1 LRPLGR
7 EAGTTTA
14 IDEHSDFYPA
24 PFKKTLKIVVVVAA
38 FVVVHQF
45 AKSRKNPM
53 KQIIISTVIIFY
65 SVTAAFAQQS
75 ITATLSGRVTDTA
88 GAVIVGVKV
97 TATQKATGAKRETVT
112 NSEGLYAFTN
122 LTPGEYELVFENSGF
137 KKHLFQSYT
146 IQVGQSLTRDL
157 QMEPGQI
164 SDSIDD
170 PIGEES
176 LVNTT
181 NALVEGVV
189 KPREIS
195 SLPLNGR
202 NYLELALLI
211 PGNTPAPNFDPTK
224 TSSVIISSAGQLG
237 RGGNI
242 TIDGTDNNDD
252 AVGGPLVNISQDAVQ
267 EFQIATNRFSAE
279 LGRSASSVI
288 NVVTKSGANDPHGSF
303 SFFERDRRLQGLPAT
318 FNRSGNVKPP
328 FDRQQYAATI
338 GGPIKKDRAWWF
350 GAFEYRNQDG
360 AVLAGERDV
369 AARQI
374 RRSFAPAP
382 LDDLLGLAR
391 GDWKA
396 SDSDNLSFRYAIE
409 RLEDVGATKLDRAI
423 GSASQRQD
431 LRNNHQAFLT
441 NWTRVL
447 SPTAVNSFSFS
458 VNNFS
463 NTTNPLTTGPQLT
476 FPSILDG
483 VSFRIPQATKVNR
496 LQFSDA
502 VSLIRGAH
510 TFKFGGDAQRVD
522 SLFDLG
528 VFKQGRIEFVQDFAQ
543 SDFNGDGRVDDNDLL
558 FAVTLR
564 SSKPTQNLF
573 LPDDDNNHFA
583 FFAQDDWRVSRN
595 LTLNLGLRYE
605 IDTNVNNNSW
615 YENRNP
621 IVQSFYRGERKRDLN
636 NFAPR
641 VGFNWAMNDGKTS
654 VHGGYGIY
662 YDRITLEIMSL
673 ERGLDGRA
681 LAIEVRAGNALT
693 SPGPMGAQIF
703 IDPMTGR
710 FRPGAPT
717 LSNPFTGFILPGA
730 GASGINIID
739 NDLQNPMVQ
748 QFNFGIQREL
758 ARDFVV
764 RADYLHNFGAHFIIG
779 RTIGV
784 VNNPVVGGPD
794 RVVNL
799 ESSVKTKY
807 DGLLLSL
814 EKRFSNRY
822 QFRASYTLSKAFN
835 YANDDQI
842 PFSNGPVNPNN
853 IQLEYGP
860 APNDR
865 RHYFTFSGAVE
876 LAHGFQLAPILT
888 LASGV
893 PMDILLPDAS
903 SRIPVLQR
911 NAGGRQFK
919 TGAELNSFL
928 TQLNAAG
935 GQPLPLVRDDAR
947 FNDNFSS
954 LDLRLSKAFRLGE
967 KARLEPIVE
976 VFNLFNVT
984 NILGVSNVNYT
995 GFSNVLTRDSNNPND
1010 PGFLRSS
1017 GFGSPVTTAG
1027 GVFGSGGPRAF
1038 QIAAK
1043 FSF

>member
-1 LRPLGR
+1 MRR
-7 EAGTTTA
+7 
-14 IDEHSDFYPA
+14 
-24 PFKKTLKIVVVVAA
+24 
-38 FVVVHQF
+38 
-45 AKSRKNPM
+45 
-53 KQIIISTVIIFY
+53 IIFSIVIILY
-65 SVTAAFAQQS
+65 SGAAAFAQQS
-75 ITATLSGRVTDTA
+75 GAATLSGRITDTA
-88 GAVIVGVKV
+88 GAIIVGVKI
-97 TATQKATGAKRETVT
+97 TATQKSTGVKRETVT
-112 NSEGLYAFTN
+112 NSEGLYVITN
-122 LTPGEYELVFENSGF
+122 LTPGDYELVFESSGF
-137 KKHLFQSYT
+137 KKYLFLNYT
-146 IQVGQSLTRDL
+146 IQVGQSLNRDL
-157 QMEPGQI
+157 QMEPGEINDEGDMFQ
-164 SDSIDD
+164 
-170 PIGEES
+170 EQ

-181 NALVEGVV
+181 NAIVDGAI

-195 SLPLNGR
+195 GLPLNGR
-202 NYLELALLI
+202 NYLDLALLI

-224 TSSVIISSAGQLG
+224 TGSVIISSAGQLG

-252 AVGGPLVNISQDAVQ
+252 AVGGPLINISQDAVG
-267 EFQIATNRFSAE
+267 EFQVATNRFSAE

-288 NVVTKSGANDPHGSF
+288 NVLTKSGTNELHGSF
-303 SFFERDRRLQGLPAT
+303 SFYERDRRLQGLPAT
-318 FNRSGNVKPP
+318 FDRRNQEPP
-328 FDRQQYAATI
+328 FDRQQYAATL

-350 GAFEYRNQDG
+350 GSFEYRNQDG
-360 AVLAGERDV
+360 AVLVGKRDL

-374 RRSFAPAP
+374 RRGFAPAP
-382 LDDLLGLAR
+382 LNDLLGLAR
-391 GDWKA
+391 GDWYP
-396 SDSDNLSFRYAIE
+396 SNNDRFSFRYAIE

-423 GSASQRQD
+423 GSASQRQK
-431 LRNNHQAFLT
+431 LNNDHQAFLAS
-441 NWTRVL
+441 WDRVFTTTVL
-447 SPTAVNSFSFS
+447 NSFSFS

-463 NTTNPLTTGPQLT
+463 NTTNPLTAGPQLT

-502 VSLIRGAH
+502 LSIVRGAH

-528 VFKQGRIEFVQDFAQ
+528 VFQQGRIEFVQDFAQ
-543 SDFNGDGRVDDNDLL
+543 SDFNGDGRVDDGDLL

-564 SSKPTQNLF
+564 SSKPDQGLV

-583 FFAQDDWRVSRN
+583 FFAQDDWRLSRN

-615 YENRNP
+615 YANRNP
-621 IVQSFYRGERKRDLN
+621 IVQSFYHGERKRDTN

-641 VGFNWAMNDGKTS
+641 IGFNWATNNGRTS

-662 YDRITLEIMSL
+662 YDRVTLEIMSL

-693 SPGPMGAQIF
+693 DPTGSPIF
-703 IDPMTGR
+703 IDPATGR

-717 LSNPFTGFILPGA
+717 LSSPITGFILPGA

-739 NDLQNPMVQ
+739 NNLQNPMVQ

-764 RADYLHNFGAHFIIG
+764 RADYLHNFGTRFIIG

-814 EKRFSNRY
+814 EKRFSKRY

-860 APNDR
+860 TPNDR

-876 LAHGFQLAPILT
+876 LPHGFRLAPIMT

-903 SRIPVLQR
+903 SRIPILQR

-919 TGAELNSFL
+919 SAAGLNRFL

-935 GQPLPLVRDDAR
+935 GVGGQPLPLARDDAR
-947 FNDNFSS
+947 FNDDFSS
-954 LDLRLSKAFRLGE
+954 FDLRLSRAFRLSE
-967 KARLEPIVE
+967 KASLEPIVE

-984 NILGVSNVNYT
+984 NILGVSNVNYS
-995 GFSNVLTRDSNNPND
+995 GFSNALTRDSNDPNN

-1017 GFGSPVTTAG
+1017 AFGSPVTTAG

-1038 QIAAK
+1038 QFAVK
-1043 FSF
+1043 LSF

>member
-1 LRPLGR
+1 
-7 EAGTTTA
+7 
-14 IDEHSDFYPA
+14 
-24 PFKKTLKIVVVVAA
+24 
-38 FVVVHQF
+38 
-45 AKSRKNPM
+45 M
-53 KQIIISTVIIFY
+53 KQIIISTVIISY
-65 SVTAAFAQQS
+65 LVTAAFAQQFG
-75 ITATLSGRVTDTA
+75 AGTLSGRVTDTA

-97 TATQKATGAKRETVT
+97 TATQKATGAKREAVT
-112 NSEGLYAFTN
+112 NSEGLYTFTN

-137 KKHLFQSYT
+137 KKHLFQNYT
-146 IQVGQSLTRDL
+146 IQVGQSVTRDL

-164 SDSIDD
+164 NDSIDD
-170 PIGEES
+170 LVGEEP
-176 LVNTT
+176 LVNTA
-181 NALVEGVV
+181 NALVEGVI

-211 PGNTPAPNFDPTK
+211 PGNLPAPNFDPTK
-224 TSSVIISSAGQLG
+224 TGSVIISSAGQLG

-288 NVVTKSGANDPHGSF
+288 NVVTKSGANDLHGSF

-318 FNRSGNVKPP
+318 SNLSGNEKPP
-328 FDRQQYAATI
+328 FDRQQYAATL

-360 AVLAGERDV
+360 AVLVGERDV

-374 RRSFAPAP
+374 RRGFAPAP

-441 NWTRVL
+441 NWTRIL
-447 SPTAVNSFSFS
+447 SPAAINSFSFS

-528 VFKQGRIEFVQDFAQ
+528 VFQQGRIEFVQDFAQ
-543 SDFNGDGRVDDNDLL
+543 ADFNGDGRVDDNDLL

-564 SSKPTQNLF
+564 SSKPTQNLS

-605 IDTNVNNNSW
+605 LDTNVNNNSW
-615 YENRNP
+615 YGNRNP

-641 VGFNWAMNDGKTS
+641 VGFNWATNDGKTS
-654 VHGGYGIY
+654 IHGGYGIY
-662 YDRITLEIMSL
+662 YDRITLEIISL

-693 SPGPMGAQIF
+693 DPTGAPIF
-703 IDPMTGR
+703 INPATGR

-739 NDLQNPMVQ
+739 NNLQNPMVQ

-764 RADYLHNFGAHFIIG
+764 RADYLHNFGSHFIIG

-860 APNDR
+860 TPNDR

-876 LAHGFQLAPILT
+876 LPHGFQLAPILT

-903 SRIPVLQR
+903 SRIPILQR

-935 GQPLPLVRDDAR
+935 GVNGQPLPLVRDDAS

-954 LDLRLSKAFRLGE
+954 FDMRLSKVFRLGE

-976 VFNLFNVT
+976 VFNLFDVT
-984 NILGVSNVNYT
+984 NILGVSNVNYS

-1027 GVFGSGGPRAF
+1027 GVFGSGGPRAL
-1038 QIAAK
+1038 QLAVK
-1043 FSF
+1043 LSF